1 MKRIVFAL
9 LACLI
14 SITSFA
20 QVSISTDSPNV
31 DVTVK
36 RAFARGENVYLDLL
50 ITCHNRWE
58 YVGVS
63 GCTAYDD
70 EGNYYDMWKPSR
82 TPGQFRMDVL
92 DENGERIPHT
102 SGSSIIY
109 VARDIPRKV
118 RILIKEV
125 DEYATSFTL
134 AKIEWRGNNDRNLI
148 FNSTIKNL
156 PITRD

>member
-82 TPGQFRMDVL
+82 PLASLEWMFWTKMGNVFL
-92 DENGERIPHT
+92 
-102 SGSSIIY
+102 
-109 VARDIPRKV
+109 
-118 RILIKEV
+118 ILV
-125 DEYATSFTL
+125 DLRLSTL
-134 AKIEWRGNNDRNLI
+134 PVI
-148 FNSTIKNL
+148 FPEK
-156 PITRD
+156 